1 MNCPDQRAI
10 HPTAY
15 IKLLYLRNLTSRICL
30 LACAIRTGH
39 GNAKESPASGDQ
51 VDLSA

>member
-1 MNCPDQRAI
+1 MSWQNRRFNQAFL
-10 HPTAY
+10 Y

-30 LACAIRTGH
+30 LPSSFGTGH
-39 GNAKESPASGDQ
+39 GNAKESPTSGDQ